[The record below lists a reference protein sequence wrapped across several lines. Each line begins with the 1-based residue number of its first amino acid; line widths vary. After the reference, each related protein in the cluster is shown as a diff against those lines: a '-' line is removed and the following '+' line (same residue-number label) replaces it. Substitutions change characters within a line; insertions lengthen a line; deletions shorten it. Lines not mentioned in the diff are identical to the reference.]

1 MPYSLKGRNVL
12 ITGGSRGLGA
22 MVAEKFAAEGSNVAI
37 NYCTSEE
44 RAKELATKIEAEHK
58 VKAVVLQ
65 GDVAL
70 RADCENLVKKT
81 IELLGGIDVIISN
94 AGWTK
99 ISRFGDL
106 NALTDDEWD
115 QCWSTN
121 VKANLHLFREA
132 EPTFT
137 ANPDGGAF
145 IITSSVAG
153 ATPGGSSM
161 AYSVSKAAGLHM
173 MKGLASS
180 QSPKIRTNAVL
191 PGLLLTEW
199 GQRFTTEVKEGYRE
213 KTALKSVPD
222 VEDCADVFITIAKNT
237 SMTGQEIQ
245 VVSQNWFPTG
255 MTDGMGGDS
264 NIMKVRNDGGLCKFK
279 TGVAIIEEDR
289 GMDCILSFLQPSSQP
304 V

>member
-1 MPYSLKGRNVL
+1 MPYSLNGRNVL
-12 ITGGSRGLGA
+12 VTGGSRGLGA
-22 MVAEKFAAEGSNVAI
+22 MVAEKFAAEGSNIAI
-37 NYCTSEE
+37 NYYSSEAQ
-44 RAKELATKIEAEHK
+44 AKELAAKIEADHK
-58 VKAVVLQ
+58 VKAIVIQ

-115 QCWSTN
+115 KCWNTN

-132 EPTFT
+132 EPTFN
-137 ANPDGGAF
+137 ANPEGGAF

-161 AYSVSKAAGLHM
+161 AYSVSKAASIHL

-180 QSPKIRTNAVL
+180 QSSKIRTNAVL

-199 GQRFTTEVKEGYRE
+199 GQRFPPEVQKGYVE
-213 KTALKSVPD
+213 KAALKRVPD
-222 VEDCADVFITIAKNT
+222 IEDCADVFVSIAKNY

-245 VVSQNWFPTG
+245 L
-255 MTDGMGGDS
+255 DS
-264 NIMKVRNDGGLCKFK
+264 GFHIR
-279 TGVAIIEEDR
+279 
-289 GMDCILSFLQPSSQP
+289 
-304 V
+304 

>member
-22 MVAEKFAAEGSNVAI
+22 MIAEKFAAEGSNIAI
-37 NYCTSEE
+37 NYCASAE
-44 RAKELATKIEAEHK
+44 RAKELATKIEADHK
-58 VKAVVLQ
+58 VKAVVLH

-70 RADCENLVKKT
+70 RVDCENLVKKT

-99 ISRFGDL
+99 ISQFGDL

-115 QCWSTN
+115 KCWSTN

-132 EPTFT
+132 EPTFN
-137 ANPDGGAF
+137 ANPEGGAF

-153 ATPGGSSM
+153 VTPGGSSM
-161 AYSVSKAAGLHM
+161 AYSVSKAASLHL
-173 MKGLASS
+173 MKALASS
-180 QSPKIRTNAVL
+180 QGSKIRTNAVL

-199 GQRFTTEVKEGYRE
+199 GLKFPSEVQNGYIGKTT
-213 KTALKSVPD
+213 LKRVPD
-222 VEDCADVFITIAKNT
+222 IEDCADVYVSIAKNY

-245 VVSQNWFPTG
+245 LGKILRVSH
-255 MTDGMGGDS
+255 S
-264 NIMKVRNDGGLCKFK
+264 KK
-279 TGVAIIEEDR
+279 E
-289 GMDCILSFLQPSSQP
+289 S
-304 V
+304 

>member
-1 MPYSLKGRNVL
+1 
-12 ITGGSRGLGA
+12 

-37 NYCTSEE
+37 NYYSSEAQ
-44 RAKELATKIEAEHK
+44 AKELAAKIEADHK
-58 VKAVVLQ
+58 VKAIPIQ

-115 QCWSTN
+115 KVCIRMREEIEIHRLLIYVKNQCWNTN

-132 EPTFT
+132 EPTFN
-137 ANPDGGAF
+137 ANPEGGAF

-161 AYSVSKAAGLHM
+161 AYSVSKAASMYIWTVSIHYAVFTNKYAGIHL

-180 QSPKIRTNAVL
+180 QSSKIRTNAVL

-199 GQRFTTEVKEGYRE
+199 V
-213 KTALKSVPD
+213 SS
-222 VEDCADVFITIAKNT
+222 NT
-237 SMTGQEIQ
+237 
-245 VVSQNWFPTG
+245 
-255 MTDGMGGDS
+255 
-264 NIMKVRNDGGLCKFK
+264 
-279 TGVAIIEEDR
+279 
-289 GMDCILSFLQPSSQP
+289 
-304 V
+304 

>member
-37 NYCTSEE
+37 NYCASEE
-44 RAKELATKIEAEHK
+44 RARDLATKIEADHK
-58 VKAVVLQ
+58 VKAVILQ

-70 RADCENLVKKT
+70 RADCESLVKKT
-81 IELLGGIDVIISN
+81 IELLGGIDVIVSN

-99 ISRFGDL
+99 VSRFADL

-137 ANPDGGAF
+137 ANSEGGVF

-153 ATPGGSSM
+153 ATPSGSSM
-161 AYSVSKAAGLHM
+161 AYSVSKAAGLHL
-173 MKGLASS
+173 MKSLATS

-199 GQRFTTEVKEGYRE
+199 AERFPPEVKTGYIE
-213 KTALKSVPD
+213 KTALKRVPE
-222 VEDCADVFITIAKNT
+222 VEDCADVYITIAKNA
-237 SMTGQEIQ
+237 SMTGQQIQ
-245 VVSQNWFPTG
+245 V
-255 MTDGMGGDS
+255 DS
-264 NIMKVRNDGGLCKFK
+264 
-279 TGVAIIEEDR
+279 GVLIR
-289 GMDCILSFLQPSSQP
+289 
-304 V
+304 